1 MCLSTVY
8 ELGAKGDRRLI
19 CEHTSSLKVLGDR
32 IVLVDL
38 MGSEVSVPGTVQS
51 VDLVKNTILISPLAA
66 GVP

>member
-8 ELGAKGDRRLI
+8 ELGAQGDKRLI
-19 CEHTSSLKVLGDR
+19 CEHTSSLRVQGDR

-51 VDLVKNTILISPLAA
+51 VDLVKNTIFISPAV
-66 GVP
+66 VP